1 MGADSRV
8 GAECALRGLVEEQR
22 ARVALD
28 WSVEGCLQGHLRW
41 AATAQERKGVV
52 GMGSRR
58 RLAGVTQPEPG
69 IQSDR
74 GREGRKRLERVV
86 ETNPSHRVCLG
97 GELSEEPLSLV
108 SGERQ
113 DVGR

>member
-1 MGADSRV
+1 M
-8 GAECALRGLVEEQR
+8 RGLVEEQR

-28 WSVEGCLQGHLRW
+28 WSVEGCLQGHLKW

-52 GMGSRR
+52 GMGSCS
-58 RLAGVTQPEPG
+58 RLAGVTQPELG
-69 IQSDR
+69 IQSDLGTGSR
-74 GREGRKRLERVV
+74 LGGREGRKRLERVV

-97 GELSEEPLSLV
+97 GELSEESLSLV